1 MNAVRSRR
9 FARFL
14 SRAVIALAAA
24 RAHAAK
30 PGEIVLGTLLPSGT
44 EQYRLL
50 QELGQ
55 QWRKEGDG
63 TVKLLLHPD
72 GRLGGESEMVKKIGI
87 GQINAGLFTAV
98 GLSEIN
104 PDVAGLQLLPLTFR
118 SWSEVDYVREQLRP
132 VLEARLRAKGFTV
145 LFWADAGWV
154 RFFSTEPAITPAE
167 FRRTKLF
174 VWAGD
179 EPQIAIMKS
188 LGCRPVALETSDV
201 LVGLQTK
208 LINAAPLPPMAAL
221 ASQVYGPAGHML
233 DLNWV
238 PIVGAAVVRSDVWE
252 KIPATHRARLLAS
265 AETAGKKMRQRGRAE
280 DEDAIRAMKQ
290 HGLQVHAVPPA
301 VAADWQQFREQLY
314 PQIRGRTVPTEIFDA
329 VQQHLRAF
337 RSSAVPAQ

>member
-1 MNAVRSRR
+1 MKTVRSRR

-24 RAHAAK
+24 RAHASK
-30 PGEIVLGTLLPSGT
+30 PGEIILGSILPSGT
-44 EQYRLL
+44 AQYRLL

-55 QWRKEGDG
+55 QWRKDSDG
-63 TVKLLLHPD
+63 AVKLILHPD
-72 GRLGGESEMVKKIGI
+72 GRLGGEAEMVKKIGI
-87 GQINAGLFTAV
+87 GQLNAGLFTVV

-104 PDVAGLQLLPLTFR
+104 PDVAGLQLMPLTFR
-118 SWSEVDYVREQLRP
+118 SLAEVDYVREQLRP

-145 LFWADAGWV
+145 LCWADAGWV
-154 RFFSTEPAITPAE
+154 RFFSTESAITPAE
-167 FRRTKLF
+167 IRRTKLF

-188 LGCRPVALETSDV
+188 MGCRPVALETSDV

-221 ASQVYGPAGHML
+221 ASQVYGPAPHML

-238 PIVGAAVVRSDVWE
+238 PIVGAAVVRTDTWE
-252 KIPATHRARLLAS
+252 KISPELRPRLLAS
-265 AETAGKKMRQRGRAE
+265 AEAIGKKMRQRGRTE
-280 DEDAIRAMKQ
+280 DDDAVRAMKQ
-290 HGLQVHAVPPA
+290 HGLQVHTVPPE

-314 PQIRGRTVPTEIFDA
+314 PRIRGNMVPADIFDA
-329 VQQHLRAF
+329 VQQHLRTLRAAGA
-337 RSSAVPAQ
+337 STQ